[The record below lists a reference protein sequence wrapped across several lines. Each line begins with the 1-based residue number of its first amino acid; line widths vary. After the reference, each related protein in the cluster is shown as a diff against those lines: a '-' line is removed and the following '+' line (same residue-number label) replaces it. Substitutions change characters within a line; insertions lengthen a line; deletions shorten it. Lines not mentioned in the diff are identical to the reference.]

1 MKRMFMTLFLLL
13 NLSPAWSTSYATESV
28 QEEEEALENG
38 IEALEGNTQDFS
50 HLVKS
55 TMDLLAPETEMTQ
68 ATEINAKTKSLPN
81 Y

>member
-13 NLSPAWSTSYATESV
+13 NLSPAWSTSYAIESV
-28 QEEEEALENG
+28 QEEEEALEND
-38 IEALEGNTQDFS
+38 IEALEANTQNFS

-55 TMDLLAPETEMTQ
+55 TMDLLAPESEMTQ
-68 ATEINAKTKSLPN
+68 ATEINAKTKSLLN

>member
-1 MKRMFMTLFLLL
+1 MFMTLFLLL
-13 NLSPAWSTSYATESV
+13 NLSPAWSTSYARESV
-28 QEEEEALENG
+28 QEEEEALETG
-38 IEALEGNTQDFS
+38 IEALEAKAQNFS
-50 HLVKS
+50 HLVRS